1 MYNFELYNHPLPS
14 RTSLSVALNTLMTH
28 YCRTLPKVSS
38 CIHIEDVRSP
48 PDDERIQGKRSVKPL
63 PPSNLDGPLRIYST
77 HHFQHH
83 SHNMSS
89 SKDASLYGFQRPKRL
104 KGDKEI
110 SSNTTGSFTSQLSS
124 LINKPKTSNTNEV
137 GARPRASRT
146 KAKKEDIFATHN
158 RNSAARAQRDLDK
171 AASPAFAQEHTTN
184 GEGLDGAIWERSKR
198 KMEEKARL
206 YAAMKRGDV
215 EDEGERF
222 AVDFDRKWAEKYGD
236 GQSGDEDLS
245 DEEEDDDDDGGM
257 VEYVDEFGR
266 TRQGT
271 RADAARVAR
280 QERGLADMNGDRF
293 TARPSAPSTV
303 IYGDTIQHQAFN
315 PDMPIAM
322 QMEELAKKRDRS
334 LTPPP
339 DLHFDASREVR
350 TKGTGFF
357 QFSDN
362 AEERK
367 KQMAELER
375 ERLETERVR
384 REREKRDAKEQ
395 TKEEASQIERGQ
407 SAQSAQTAQDAQD
420 KRGYKRKADDFFDE
434 LAAKMAGKT
443 PPPGSNTTKEPE
455 DAMDAMQRIEAALA
469 REAE

>member
-1 MYNFELYNHPLPS
+1 
-14 RTSLSVALNTLMTH
+14 
-28 YCRTLPKVSS
+28 
-38 CIHIEDVRSP
+38 
-48 PDDERIQGKRSVKPL
+48 
-63 PPSNLDGPLRIYST
+63 
-77 HHFQHH
+77 
-83 SHNMSS
+83 MSS

-110 SSNTTGSFTSQLSS
+110 SSNTTSSFTSQLSS
-124 LINKPKTSNTNEV
+124 LINKPKTSNNTSEA
-137 GARPRASRT
+137 GARPKASRT

-158 RNSAARAQRDLDK
+158 RNSAARAQRDLDN
-171 AASPAFAQEHTTN
+171 AASPAFAQKHTTN

-236 GQSGDEDLS
+236 GQSGEEDLS
-245 DEEEDDDDDGGM
+245 DEEDEDEENGGM

-280 QERGLADMNGDRF
+280 QERGMADMTGDRF
-293 TARPSAPSTV
+293 TARPSAPSAV

-350 TKGTGFF
+350 QKGTGFF
-357 QFSDN
+357 QFSED

-367 KQMAELER
+367 KQMADLER

-384 REREKRDAKEQ
+384 KEREKRDVEEQ
-395 TKEEASQIERGQ
+395 TGGETSQIERGQ
-407 SAQSAQTAQDAQD
+407 SAQNAQDTQDAHD

-443 PPPGSNTTKEPE
+443 PPPGSTTSKEPE

>member
-1 MYNFELYNHPLPS
+1 
-14 RTSLSVALNTLMTH
+14 
-28 YCRTLPKVSS
+28 
-38 CIHIEDVRSP
+38 
-48 PDDERIQGKRSVKPL
+48 
-63 PPSNLDGPLRIYST
+63 
-77 HHFQHH
+77 
-83 SHNMSS
+83 MSS
-89 SKDASLYGFQRPKRL
+89 SKDSSLYGFQRPKRL

-110 SSNTTGSFTSQLSS
+110 SSNTTTSFTSQLSS
-124 LINKPKTSNTNEV
+124 LINKPKASNANEA

-158 RNSAARAQRDLDK
+158 RNTAARAQRDLDI
-171 AASPAFAQEHTTN
+171 AASPAFAQKHTTN
-184 GEGLDGAIWERSKR
+184 GEGLDRAIWERSKR

-222 AVDFDRKWAEKYGD
+222 AVDFDRKWAEKHGD

-245 DEEEDDDDDGGM
+245 DEEEDDDDEDDKGGV

-280 QERGLADMNGDRF
+280 QERGLADMTGDRF
-293 TARPSAPSTV
+293 TARPSAPSAV

-339 DLHFDASREVR
+339 DVHFDASREVR

-357 QFSDN
+357 QFSDD

-367 KQMAELER
+367 KQMADLER
-375 ERLETERVR
+375 ERLQTERVR
-384 REREKRDAKEQ
+384 MERDKQDAVKQRGEAPSQ
-395 TKEEASQIERGQ
+395 TER
-407 SAQSAQTAQDAQD
+407 AQAAQDDTQDAQNQ
-420 KRGYKRKADDFFDE
+420 RGYKRKADDFFDE

>member
-1 MYNFELYNHPLPS
+1 
-14 RTSLSVALNTLMTH
+14 
-28 YCRTLPKVSS
+28 
-38 CIHIEDVRSP
+38 
-48 PDDERIQGKRSVKPL
+48 
-63 PPSNLDGPLRIYST
+63 
-77 HHFQHH
+77 
-83 SHNMSS
+83 MSS
-89 SKDASLYGFQRPKRL
+89 SKDASLYGLQRPKRL

-110 SSNTTGSFTSQLSS
+110 SSNTTSSFTSQLSS
-124 LINKPKTSNTNEV
+124 LINKPKTNEA
-137 GARPRASRT
+137 GTRPKASRT

-158 RNSAARAQRDLDK
+158 RNSAARAQRDLDNT
-171 AASPAFAQEHTTN
+171 ASPAFAQKHTTN

-236 GQSGDEDLS
+236 GHSGEEDLS
-245 DEEEDDDDDGGM
+245 DEEDEEDGEGEM

-280 QERGLADMNGDRF
+280 QERGLADMTGDRF
-293 TARPSAPSTV
+293 TARPSAPSAV

-350 TKGTGFF
+350 QKGTGFF
-357 QFSDN
+357 QFSED

-367 KQMAELER
+367 KQMADLER

-384 REREKRDAKEQ
+384 REKERRDAEGQ
-395 TKEEASQIERGQ
+395 TGGETSQTERGQ
-407 SAQSAQTAQDAQD
+407 SAQDAQEAQDAQDAQDARD

-443 PPPGSNTTKEPE
+443 PPPGSSTAKEPE

>member
-1 MYNFELYNHPLPS
+1 
-14 RTSLSVALNTLMTH
+14 
-28 YCRTLPKVSS
+28 
-38 CIHIEDVRSP
+38 
-48 PDDERIQGKRSVKPL
+48 
-63 PPSNLDGPLRIYST
+63 
-77 HHFQHH
+77 
-83 SHNMSS
+83 MSS

-110 SSNTTGSFTSQLSS
+110 SSNTTSSFTSQLSS
-124 LINKPKTSNTNEV
+124 LINKPKTSNNTSEA
-137 GARPRASRT
+137 GARPKASRT
-146 KAKKEDIFATHN
+146 KAKKDDIFATHN
-158 RNSAARAQRDLDK
+158 RNSAARAQRDLDN
-171 AASPAFAQEHTTN
+171 AASPAFAQKHTTN

-236 GQSGDEDLS
+236 GQSGEEDLS
-245 DEEEDDDDDGGM
+245 DEEEEDDDEGGM

-280 QERGLADMNGDRF
+280 QERGLADMTGDRF
-293 TARPSAPSTV
+293 TARPSAPSAV

-350 TKGTGFF
+350 QKGTGFF
-357 QFSDN
+357 QFSED

-367 KQMAELER
+367 KQMADLER

-384 REREKRDAKEQ
+384 REREKRDVEEQ
-395 TKEEASQIERGQ
+395 TGGETSQIEREQ
-407 SAQSAQTAQDAQD
+407 SAQDAQDAQEAQD

-443 PPPGSNTTKEPE
+443 PPPGSSTAKEPE